1 MEESIDA
8 LGLSKR
14 THDLLA
20 HNGIETV
27 SQLAD
32 MTDWKLAAL
41 RGMGKRALNE
51 IKEKLEERHGKST
64 P

>member
-8 LGLSKR
+8 LGLS
-14 THDLLA
+14 
-20 HNGIETV
+20 
-27 SQLAD
+27 
-32 MTDWKLAAL
+32 
-41 RGMGKRALNE
+41 KRALNE